1 MNKHESE
8 CCDRASSV
16 VSRRRI
22 GNRRAA
28 MSDANTG
35 LIEMPTEAVMR
46 RAVAGR
52 DSRLDGAFVYGVVTT
67 GIYCRPSCASRPAK
81 PDNVRFFSDPDA
93 AEAAGLRACK
103 RCQPRATHD
112 RAVELMQALARYIEA
127 HAEEP
132 LSLRKLSEQAHLS
145 PAHLQR
151 TFKAVLGIS
160 PKAFHDASRL
170 RVLKGALKAGKS
182 VLDSITEAG
191 FQSTSRVYGH
201 AMRNLG
207 MIPSAYRDGGEGET
221 IAYAHRDTA
230 LGPLL
235 MAATGRGVCFAQF
248 GSSEAALIEQLR
260 QEFPK
265 ATLTVSSMAH
275 SPELDA
281 WIRAF
286 EAHIACTAPRP
297 ELPLD
302 LRGTAFQ
309 VRVWKFLIGV
319 PDGEV
324 VSYGEVAGGIGDPKA
339 VRAAA
344 SACAANRIA
353 VLVPCHRVLRGDGGL
368 GGYRWGLDRKRALI
382 DAERAR
388 RVTSALS

>member
-1 MNKHESE
+1 
-8 CCDRASSV
+8 
-16 VSRRRI
+16 
-22 GNRRAA
+22 
-28 MSDANTG
+28 MSDADTRSTE
-35 LIEMPTEAVMR
+35 LPTEAAMR
-46 RAVAGR
+46 RALVAR
-52 DSRLDGAFVYGVVTT
+52 DANFDGAFVYGVVTT
-67 GIYCRPSCASRPAK
+67 GVYCRPSCASRPAK
-81 PDNVRFFSDPDA
+81 PNNIRFFANPDA
-93 AEAAGLRACK
+93 AEREGLRACK
-103 RCQPRATHD
+103 RCKPRATHD

-132 LSLRKLSEQAHLS
+132 LSLQKLSKQAHLS

-182 VLDSITEAG
+182 VLESITEAG

-201 AMRNLG
+201 AMRKLG
-207 MIPSAYRDGGEGET
+207 MTPSAYRGGGAGET
-221 IAYAHRDTA
+221 IAYAYRDTA

-235 MAATGRGVCFAQF
+235 MAATSRGVCFAQF
-248 GSSEAALIEQLR
+248 GSSEAALIEQSR
-260 QEFPK
+260 NEFPK
-265 ATLTVSSMAH
+265 AAFTVSSMGH
-275 SPELDA
+275 STELDA

-286 EAHIACTAPRP
+286 EAHIAGSGPRP

-309 VRVWKFLIGV
+309 VRVWKFLLGV
-319 PDGEV
+319 PNGEV
-324 VSYGEVAGGIGDPKA
+324 VSYAEVARGIGAPKA
-339 VRAAA
+339 VRATA
-344 SACAANRIA
+344 SACGANRIA

-382 DAERAR
+382 DTERAR
-388 RVTSALS
+388 RAA